1 MYFTLER
8 WKRIKDFETEYV
20 VSSYGKVA
28 AIKQNR
34 KIYILS
40 QRLDRAGYMTV
51 RLTKDGQTH
60 TKFVHRLVA
69 EAFVPNPRNKTF
81 TNHFNGNKTDN
92 RFINL
97 EWVSHSE
104 NIKHAYLLGLV
115 KNAGNKIIDSNS
127 GKLYNSIKDAAK
139 DLNMNYGTCRNYL
152 NGNIKKNKT
161 SLCYTNCK

>member
-1 MYFTLER
+1 MIDVIER

-20 VSSYGKVA
+20 ISSYGKIA

-40 QRLDRAGYMTV
+40 QRIDRAGYMTV

-69 EAFVPNPRNKTF
+69 EAFVPNPRTKLF

-104 NIKHAYLLGLV
+104 NIKHAYLLGLI
-115 KNAGNKIIDSNS
+115 NKGSNVFDQFANT
-127 GKLYNSIKDAAK
+127 KFKTIKEAAK
-139 DLNMNYGTCRNYL
+139 HSAIPYSTLKNMLSGRR
-152 NGNIKKNKT
+152 KNT
-161 SLCYTNCK
+161 SNLKSID